1 MKKNPLI
8 STGMAL
14 ALLLAGALFWLAGCS
29 APQTGDGSGSAGDD
43 IQGPSCTLVVR
54 CDTVLGRLDEL
65 PEGKA
70 ELIPAD
76 GLLIPETQ
84 VALEEGDTPFSLL
97 QELTKANGV
106 QMEAD
111 FLPGTSSAYVEGIGN
126 LYAADC
132 GDLSGW
138 MYFINGE
145 SPSVGCSDY
154 QLSDGDRVEFAY
166 TCDMGADLGLDF
178 SSGEEAA

>member
-29 APQTGDGSGSAGDD
+29 APQTGDGSGSAGDE

-84 VALEEGDTPFSLL
+84 VPLEEGDTPFSLL
-97 QELTKANGV
+97 QELTRANGIHL
-106 QMEAD
+106 E
-111 FLPGTSSAYVEGIGN
+111 FSFTPGTGSAYVEGISN
-126 LYAADC
+126 LYQFDC
-132 GDLSGW
+132 GPLSGW
-138 MYFINGE
+138 LFLVNGA
-145 SPSVGCSDY
+145 SPSVSCSDY
-154 QLSDGDRVEFAY
+154 VLSDGDVVEWAF
-166 TCDMGADLGLDF
+166 TCDMGADLGLEF
-178 SSGEEAA
+178 SGEAAS